1 MPTLTNGGGLLLACT
16 ILVAAW
22 IIWYA
27 HRDWKQAD
35 RLADQ
40 RAQQRASQAKRHA
53 LDTLPICVAEQ
64 VRFGPG
70 YMLGAA
76 IEHERGQCTCTTA
89 DAELDQMIGGAR

>member
-1 MPTLTNGGGLLLACT
+1 MPMLNNGGGLLLACT

-22 IIWYA
+22 IGWYM

-40 RAQQRASQAKRHA
+40 RAQQRASQAKRPN
-53 LDTLPICVAEQ
+53 LDALPICVAEQ

-70 YMLGAA
+70 YMLAAA

>member
-1 MPTLTNGGGLLLACT
+1 MPMLTNGGGLLLACT

-27 HRDWKQAD
+27 HRDWKQA
-35 RLADQ
+35 RQ
-40 RAQQRASQAKRHA
+40 RDNQPQRPA

-70 YMLGAA
+70 YMLAA
-76 IEHERGQCTCTTA
+76 ATEHDHGQCTCTTA
-89 DAELDQMIGGAR
+89 DAELDQMVSER

>member
-1 MPTLTNGGGLLLACT
+1 MPTLTNGGGLTLICLFLA
-16 ILVAAW
+16 VAW

-40 RAQQRASQAKRHA
+40 RAQRERPD

-70 YMLGAA
+70 YMIAAA
-76 IEHERGQCTCTTA
+76 ITHERGQCTCTTA

>member
-1 MPTLTNGGGLLLACT
+1 MPMLNNGGGLLLACT

-27 HRDWKQAD
+27 HRDWKKAD

-40 RAQQRASQAKRHA
+40 RAQQRANQAKRPN

-70 YMLGAA
+70 YMLAA
-76 IEHERGQCTCTTA
+76 ATEHDRGQCTCTTA